1 MVIVKKAIGMIELRS
16 VARGMHT
23 TDVMLKAADIELL
36 RAHVVCPGKYIILIA
51 GDVGAVRSAI
61 NAGMEVFPEVI
72 MDTFVL
78 PNVHPCIFPALA
90 AVTQVTEVKAL
101 GIVETFSLASSI
113 VAADIAVKAASIE
126 IIEIRLPFAMA
137 GKAFV
142 SFTGD
147 VSSVRTAVDSAVY
160 ALKDEG
166 VIDSYTV
173 IPSPHK
179 SLVEKV
185 L

>member
-1 MVIVKKAIGMIELRS
+1 MKKAIGMIELRS
-16 VARGMHT
+16 VARGMQT
-23 TDVMLKAADIELL
+23 TDVMLKAADVELL
-36 RAHVVCPGKYIILIA
+36 RAHVVCPGKYIILIS

-61 NAGMEVFPEVI
+61 SAGEEMYPEVI

-90 AVTQVTEVKAL
+90 AVTQVAEVKAL
-101 GIVETFSLASSI
+101 GVVETFSLASSI
-113 VAADIAVKAASIE
+113 IAADVAVKASAVE
-126 IIEIRLPFAMA
+126 IIEIRLPFAMG

-142 SFTGD
+142 TFTGD
-147 VSSVRTAVDSAVY
+147 VSSVRTAVDSAVNT
-160 ALKDEG
+160 LKDEG

-173 IPSPHK
+173 IPAPHK